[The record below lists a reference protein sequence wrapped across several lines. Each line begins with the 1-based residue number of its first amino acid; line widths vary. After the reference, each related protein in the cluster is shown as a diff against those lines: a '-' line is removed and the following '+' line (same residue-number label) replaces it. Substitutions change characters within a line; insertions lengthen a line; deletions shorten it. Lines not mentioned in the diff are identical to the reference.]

1 MSAAD
6 EAIAAGFADAKAPM
20 EDLFDRAKSLAVS
33 LATKEPGIFANLKQ
47 TYFGSM
53 AKALQ

>member
-1 MSAAD
+1 
-6 EAIAAGFADAKAPM
+6 
-20 EDLFDRAKSLAVS
+20 LDRAKSLAVS